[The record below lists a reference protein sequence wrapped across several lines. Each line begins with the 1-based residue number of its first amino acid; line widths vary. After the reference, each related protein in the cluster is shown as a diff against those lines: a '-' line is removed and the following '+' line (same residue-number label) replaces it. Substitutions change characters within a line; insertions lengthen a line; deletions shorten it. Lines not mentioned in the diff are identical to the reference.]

1 MTRRIGWALVWGT
14 LLGVASLAQAHYH
27 MLLPQAASVKRGERV
42 AVIYQWSHPYEHQLF
57 DTPAPQSV
65 AVVAPDGKKTDLTPT
80 LEKFTQPGDEKQV
93 TAYRFHFT
101 PEQRGDYLFVV
112 NAAPVWMEEDQ
123 EFYQDTVKAVL
134 HVQAQQGWEKSAGQA
149 MEVVPLT
156 RPYGLQPGMVFQ
168 AQAFTDAKP
177 LVGALVEVEHY
188 NPVPPKRL
196 PPDEHITRTAR
207 TDPNGVVTATLTEP
221 GWWALTAQR
230 LNGHR
235 EHAGKM
241 FPVRQRA
248 TLWVFVDGAIRFTAV
263 KDAGKP

>member
-1 MTRRIGWALVWGT
+1 MMRGIGWAFVGGI
-14 LLGVASLAQAHYH
+14 LLGAAASAQAHYH
-27 MLLPQAASVKRGERV
+27 MLLPQAASVKRGESV
-42 AVIYQWSHPYEHQLF
+42 AVVYQWGHPYEHQLF

-80 LEKFTQPGDEKQV
+80 LEKFTQPGDQKQV
-93 TAYRFHFT
+93 TAYRFRFT
-101 PEQRGDYLFVV
+101 PEQRGDYLFIV

-123 EFYQDTVKAVL
+123 EYYQDTVKAVL
-134 HVQAQQGWEKSAGQA
+134 HVQAQQGWERAAGQA
-149 MEVVPLT
+149 LEVVPLT

-168 AQAFTDAKP
+168 TQAFADAKP
-177 LVGALVEVEHY
+177 LAGALVEVEHY
-188 NPVPPKRL
+188 NPAPPQRL

-207 TDPNGVVTATLTEP
+207 TDPNGAVTTTLTDP

-230 LNGHR
+230 INGRR

-263 KDAGKP
+263 KEAEKP